1 MLLLGILA
9 SIIFPAMFAPYPPD
23 KLDAPYGLPGKLHL
37 LGTNAIGADNLT
49 ILIYSTGTSLFIG
62 IMTTTIATILGT
74 MLGIAA
80 GYRRGGPDKA
90 IMAVT
95 DLFLLIPSLPLLIL
109 VSAYSTPGPW
119 GLVIILSLTSWP
131 ASARVVRAAVLPFES
146 MGFVRSAKGLGASS
160 LYITTRHILPHV
172 KGIIIGKALTVA
184 AGAMAAE
191 GGIAFLGLA
200 DPRTMSWGAM
210 IHDAFTS
217 GAFINAAYWWYLPP
231 VSAISI
237 VVLIL
242 TFLGRKIGETQHP
255 NLFADIL
262 PSQKE
267 KAANRPPIK
276 EGLSVCSLSV
286 QLTPFGKGIPHTAL
300 DNVSLSVREGERM
313 AIIGQTGGGKSILLA
328 AILRLL
334 PEETTASGEIWFE
347 NKSILEL
354 TNREIIKFRSRDAS
368 YVPQGTANSMNPLI
382 RVGRQI
388 IEASVIHRGIKHRQ
402 VETQAVSLLRRL
414 HITEP
419 EQWMKTYP
427 HRLSGGMM
435 QRALVATA
443 MMSDAPLI
451 LLDEPTKGLDSSSED
466 AVIQELLRHSQRSFL
481 VATHDLSF
489 VRRFATKVVV
499 IHASRIVEQC
509 SCDAFFES
517 PLHPCSK
524 ALLDSYS
531 EEWMPPAAGLGN
543 VRTDD
548 KNGGCSFRQWC
559 PDAFAECSQEPPIM
573 EITDQQVRCWKYAT
587 GCFRHS

>member
-1 MLLLGILA
+1 
-9 SIIFPAMFAPYPPD
+9 
-23 KLDAPYGLPGKLHL
+23 
-37 LGTNAIGADNLT
+37 
-49 ILIYSTGTSLFIG
+49 
-62 IMTTTIATILGT
+62 MTTTIATILGT
-74 MLGIAA
+74 ILGIAA
-80 GYRRGGPDKA
+80 GYRRGWLEKA

-95 DLFLLIPSLPLLIL
+95 DLFLLLPSLPLLIL
-109 VSAYSTPGPW
+109 ISAYSTPGPW
-119 GLVIILSLTSWP
+119 GLVIMLSLTSWP

-146 MGFVRSAKGLGASS
+146 MGFVRSSKGFGASS
-160 LYITTRHILPHV
+160 LYITTHHILPHV

-231 VSAISI
+231 VSAISL

-242 TFLGRKIGETQHP
+242 TILGRKIGEPRRP
-255 NLFADIL
+255 NLFADNL
-262 PSQKE
+262 PSQK
-267 KAANRPPIK
+267 KKSATRPPIK
-276 EGLSVCSLSV
+276 NYGLSVCNLSV
-286 QLTPFGKGIPHTAL
+286 QLTPLGKGIPHAAL

-334 PEETTASGEIWFE
+334 PEATKASGEIWFKD
-347 NKSILEL
+347 KSIFDL
-354 TNREIIKFRSRDAS
+354 TNREIIQFRSSDVA

-388 IEASVIHRGIKHRQ
+388 IETSVIHRGIKRRPA
-402 VETQAVSLLRRL
+402 ETQAISLLGRL
-414 HITEP
+414 DITEP
-419 EQWMKTYP
+419 DQWMKTFP

-435 QRALVATA
+435 QRTLVTTA
-443 MMSDAPLI
+443 MMSDAPLV
-451 LLDEPTKGLDSSSED
+451 LLDEPTKGLDSISED

-489 VRRFATKVVV
+489 VRRFATKVAV
-499 IHASRIVEQC
+499 IHASRVVEQC

-517 PLHPCSK
+517 PLHPFSK

-531 EEWMPPAAGLGN
+531 EGWMAPAAGLDN
-543 VRTDD
+543 VRTVDED
-548 KNGGCSFRQWC
+548 GGCSFRQWC
-559 PDAFAECSQEPPIM
+559 PDAFAECSQEPPLMKIK
-573 EITDQQVRCWKYAT
+573 DQQARCWKYAA
-587 GCFRHS
+587 GCFKHS

>member
-1 MLLLGILA
+1 MAHIHSNILFNAIRWMLMLSILA
-9 SIIFPAMFAPYPPD
+9 SIIFPAVFAPYAPD
-23 KLDAPYGLPGKLHL
+23 KLDVPYGLPDKLHL

-74 MLGIAA
+74 ILGIAA
-80 GYRRGGPDKA
+80 GYRRGWLEKA

-95 DLFLLIPSLPLLIL
+95 DLFLLLPSLPLLIL
-109 VSAYSTPGPW
+109 ISAYSTPGPW
-119 GLVIILSLTSWP
+119 GLVIMLSLTSWP

-146 MGFVRSAKGLGASS
+146 MGFVRSSKGFGASS
-160 LYITTRHILPHV
+160 LYITTHHILPHV

-231 VSAISI
+231 VSAISL

-242 TFLGRKIGETQHP
+242 TILGRKIGEPRRP
-255 NLFADIL
+255 NLFADNL
-262 PSQKE
+262 PSQK
-267 KAANRPPIK
+267 KKSATRPPIK
-276 EGLSVCSLSV
+276 NYGLSVCNLSV
-286 QLTPFGKGIPHTAL
+286 QLTPLGKGIPHAAL

-334 PEETTASGEIWFE
+334 PEATKASGEIWFKD
-347 NKSILEL
+347 KSIFDL
-354 TNREIIKFRSRDAS
+354 TNREIIQFRSSDVA

-388 IEASVIHRGIKHRQ
+388 IETSVIHRGIKRRPA
-402 VETQAVSLLRRL
+402 ETQAISLLGRL
-414 HITEP
+414 DITEP
-419 EQWMKTYP
+419 DQWMKTFP

-435 QRALVATA
+435 Q
-443 MMSDAPLI
+443 
-451 LLDEPTKGLDSSSED
+451 
-466 AVIQELLRHSQRSFL
+466 
-481 VATHDLSF
+481 ATHDLSF
-489 VRRFATKVVV
+489 VRRFATKVAV
-499 IHASRIVEQC
+499 IHASRVVEQC

-517 PLHPCSK
+517 PLHPFSK

-531 EEWMPPAAGLGN
+531 EGWMAPAAGLDN
-543 VRTDD
+543 VRTVDED
-548 KNGGCSFRQWC
+548 GGCSFRQWC
-559 PDAFAECSQEPPIM
+559 PDAFAECSQEPPLMKIK
-573 EITDQQVRCWKYAT
+573 DQQARCWKYAA
-587 GCFRHS
+587 GCFKHS